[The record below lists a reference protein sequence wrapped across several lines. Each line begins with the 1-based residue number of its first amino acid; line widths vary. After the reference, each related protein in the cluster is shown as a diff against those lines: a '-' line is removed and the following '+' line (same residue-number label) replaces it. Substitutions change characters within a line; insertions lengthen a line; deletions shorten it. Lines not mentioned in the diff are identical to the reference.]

1 MPSTVRIA
9 HTARIA
15 SKRLTP
21 RMRNI
26 AKCRIAEFAGW
37 RAEDNCGEYETDGPL
52 HERASV
58 AGRWVGRT
66 TFRLAHRRICW
77 KIRSLCADGIGV
89 MADDEGRDGGSWK
102 WGIVSLRPDEDLL
115 HRIVDNLIEVHSM
128 PSDFVSVIQPTATKS
143 SEGSG
148 EEAAARRPVPVLPV
162 RDTVL
167 FPHAVLPLTV
177 GRDSSIQLIQS
188 LGEEKTILVVAQ
200 RDARQDSP
208 QAADLHHIGTRAT
221 VHKVVKMPNQSL
233 FVFTEGN
240 ERVRLGEFAQL
251 TPFMTAE
258 YEVIG
263 DVEPA
268 ESPEAEA
275 LQRNVVGQFQ
285 QIVTSSPTLS
295 DDLQT
300 IAINIDE
307 PGRLADF
314 IASSLPFLTTTD
326 KQELLE
332 TPDIAAR
339 LERINKHLAKELE
352 VQQLRNKIQTEVQ
365 DSVQSSQRDY
375 YLREQLKAIQKE
387 LGDVDDT
394 QKDIAELKEK
404 IENAGMPED
413 VKKDAL
419 KELGRLSRMNPAA
432 ADYSLTRNY
441 VEWRAVLPWSKTS
454 AGEVDILKAKEI
466 LDADHYGLKK
476 VKDRILDYLSVRRL
490 KPDMKGPIL
499 CFVGPPGVG
508 KTSLGRSI
516 ARALDR
522 KFSRISLG
530 GMHDEAEIR
539 GHRRTYIGA
548 LPGQIIQHL
557 KRVEVKDPVFMLDEI
572 DKLGRD
578 FRGDPASALLE
589 TLDPEQNN
597 TFRDNYL
604 DQPFDLS
611 KVLFICTANQL
622 DTIPGPLLDRMEI
635 IELTGYTEEE
645 KVNIAI
651 KYLIPRQIKENGI
664 KPEQIE
670 FPKESVHLI
679 ARHYTRE
686 AGVRKLEQ
694 QIGTVCRKLARRI
707 AEGATEKLVITPEII
722 HEFLGG
728 IKVRVDTEIA
738 ERTKRAGVA
747 VGLAWTPAGGDVLF
761 IEANRMKGKGGFTIT
776 GQIGDVMKESMQ
788 AALTWVRSNAA
799 SLGLDED
806 FTKDTDL
813 HIHVPA
819 GAIPKDGP
827 SAGVTM
833 ATALVSL
840 LTDTPV
846 HPLTAMTGE
855 ITLSG
860 NVLPVGGIKE
870 KFLAA
875 KRAGVRDVILPT
887 DCRQQVEEDLTP
899 DQIEGVTLHYATR
912 IEDVLAVALPKT
924 PREKVLDEVVREEV
938 LHSAA

>member
-1 MPSTVRIA
+1 
-9 HTARIA
+9 
-15 SKRLTP
+15 
-21 RMRNI
+21 
-26 AKCRIAEFAGW
+26 
-37 RAEDNCGEYETDGPL
+37 
-52 HERASV
+52 
-58 AGRWVGRT
+58 
-66 TFRLAHRRICW
+66 
-77 KIRSLCADGIGV
+77 
-89 MADDEGRDGGSWK
+89 MA
-102 WGIVSLRPDEDLL
+102 
-115 HRIVDNLIEVHSM
+115 N
-128 PSDFVSVIQPTATKS
+128 DFVSVIKPSAAKGEKGS
-143 SEGSG
+143 S
-148 EEAAARRPVPVLPV
+148 RPVPVLPV

-177 GRDSSIQLIQS
+177 GRESSIQLIQS

-200 RDARQDSP
+200 RDARQDAP
-208 QAADLHHIGTRAT
+208 VGTDLHAIGTRAT

-240 ERVRLGEFAQL
+240 ERVRLGDFAQI

-258 YEVIG
+258 YEVLG
-263 DVEPA
+263 EVEP
-268 ESPEAEA
+268 EKTPELEA
-275 LQRNVVGQFQ
+275 LQRNVVSEFQ

-314 IASSLPFLTTTD
+314 IASSLPFLTTAD

-332 TPDIAAR
+332 TNDVSAR

-365 DSVQSSQRDY
+365 DAVQQSQRDY

-387 LGDVDDT
+387 IGDVDDT

-432 ADYSLTRNY
+432 ADYGLTRNY
-441 VEWRAVLPWSKTS
+441 VEWLAVLPWSKTS
-454 AGEVDILKAKEI
+454 SGEVDILKAKQF
-466 LDADHYGLKK
+466 LDEDHYGLKK

-645 KVNIAI
+645 KVKIAET
-651 KYLIPRQIKENGI
+651 YLIPRQIKENGLT
-664 KPEQIE
+664 PESIE
-670 FPKESVHLI
+670 FPTESVALV

-694 QIGTVCRKLARRI
+694 QIGTVCRKLARKI
-707 AEGATEKLVITPEII
+707 AEGRSEKLVITPEVI

-738 ERTKRAGVA
+738 ERTKRAGVV
-747 VGLAWTPAGGDVLF
+747 VGLAWTPAGGDILF
-761 IEANRMKGKGGFTIT
+761 IEANKMKGKGSFNIT

-788 AALTWVRSNAA
+788 AALTWVRSNALK
-799 SLGLDED
+799 LGLDED
-806 FTKDTDL
+806 VMKDLDL

-840 LTDTPV
+840 FTDTPV
-846 HPLTAMTGE
+846 RPLLAMTGE

-860 NVLPVGGIKE
+860 DVLPVGGIKE

-875 KRAGVRDVILPT
+875 KRAGVRDVVMPA
-887 DCRQQVEEDLTP
+887 DCKQQVDEDLTP
-899 DQIEGVTLHYATR
+899 DQTEGITIHYARR
-912 IEDVLAVALPKT
+912 IEDVLAVALPQTTKDVV
-924 PREKVLDEVVREEV
+924 KDEEVREEV
-938 LHSAA
+938 LSAAV

>member
-1 MPSTVRIA
+1 
-9 HTARIA
+9 
-15 SKRLTP
+15 
-21 RMRNI
+21 
-26 AKCRIAEFAGW
+26 
-37 RAEDNCGEYETDGPL
+37 
-52 HERASV
+52 
-58 AGRWVGRT
+58 
-66 TFRLAHRRICW
+66 
-77 KIRSLCADGIGV
+77 
-89 MADDEGRDGGSWK
+89 MA
-102 WGIVSLRPDEDLL
+102 
-115 HRIVDNLIEVHSM
+115 N
-128 PSDFVSVIQPTATKS
+128 DFVSVIQPSAAKN
-143 SEGSG
+143 G
-148 EEAAARRPVPVLPV
+148 EEQSKGRSTPVLPV

-177 GRDSSIQLIQS
+177 GRESSIQLIQS
-188 LGEEKTILVVAQ
+188 LGEDKSILVVAQ
-200 RDARQDSP
+200 RDARQDAP
-208 QAADLHHIGTRAT
+208 QAADLFAIGTRAT

-240 ERVRLGEFAQL
+240 ERVRLGEFSQM
-251 TPFMTAE
+251 TPFMMAE
-258 YEVIG
+258 YDPIPE
-263 DVEPA
+263 VEPEKA
-268 ESPEAEA
+268 PETEA
-275 LQRNVVGQFQ
+275 LQRNVVSQFQ
-285 QIVTSSPTLS
+285 QIVTASPTLS

-300 IAINIDE
+300 IAINIEE

-314 IASSLPFLTTTD
+314 IVSSLPFLTTAD
-326 KQELLE
+326 RQELLE
-332 TPDIAAR
+332 TADITAR
-339 LERINKHLAKELE
+339 LERINKHLAKEIE
-352 VQQLRNKIQTEVQ
+352 VQQLRNKIQSEVQ
-365 DSVQSSQRDY
+365 DSVQQSQRDY

-387 LGDVDDT
+387 LGDLDDT

-404 IENAGMPED
+404 IEAAGMPEE

-419 KELGRLSRMNPAA
+419 KELSRLSRMNAMA
-432 ADYSLTRNY
+432 ADYGLTRNY
-441 VEWRAVLPWSKTS
+441 VEWLAVLPWSKTS
-454 AGEVDILKAKEI
+454 SSEVDILKAKEI
-466 LDADHYGLKK
+466 LDEDHYGLKK

-516 ARALDR
+516 ARALGR

-557 KRVEVKDPVFMLDEI
+557 KRVEVRDPVFMLDEI

-635 IELTGYTEEE
+635 IDLTGYTEEE
-645 KVNIAI
+645 KANIAI
-651 KYLIPRQIKENGI
+651 KYLIPRQTKENGI
-664 KPEQIE
+664 TAEQIE
-670 FPKESVHLI
+670 FPIESVRLV

-694 QIGTVCRKLARRI
+694 QIGTICRKV
-707 AEGATEKLVITPEII
+707 AEGATGKIVITPEVV

-761 IEANRMKGKGGFTIT
+761 IEANKMKGKGGFTIT

-788 AALTWVRSNAA
+788 AALTWVRSNAGMF
-799 SLGLDED
+799 GLEED
-806 FTKDTDL
+806 FTKDTDI

-827 SAGVTM
+827 SAGITM

-875 KRAGVRDVILPT
+875 KRAGVRDVILPLE
-887 DCRQQVEEDLTP
+887 CKQQVEEDLTP
-899 DQIEGVTLHYATR
+899 DQIEGVKIHYATR
-912 IEDVLAVALPKT
+912 IEQVLAVALPKSVQ
-924 PREKVLDEVVREEV
+924 EEAEDEALREEV
-938 LHSAA
+938 LHATA

>member
-1 MPSTVRIA
+1 
-9 HTARIA
+9 
-15 SKRLTP
+15 
-21 RMRNI
+21 
-26 AKCRIAEFAGW
+26 
-37 RAEDNCGEYETDGPL
+37 
-52 HERASV
+52 
-58 AGRWVGRT
+58 
-66 TFRLAHRRICW
+66 
-77 KIRSLCADGIGV
+77 
-89 MADDEGRDGGSWK
+89 MA
-102 WGIVSLRPDEDLL
+102 
-115 HRIVDNLIEVHSM
+115 N
-128 PSDFVSVIQPTATKS
+128 DFVSVIKPNATKS
-143 SEGSG
+143 TDEP
-148 EEAAARRPVPVLPV
+148 EAPKTGRPIPVLPV

-177 GRDSSIQLIQS
+177 GRESSIHLIQS

-240 ERVRLGEFAQL
+240 ERVRLGDFTQVS
-251 TPFMTAE
+251 PFMMAE
-258 YEVIG
+258 CET
-263 DVEPA
+263 VEEIDPPT
-268 ESPEAEA
+268 SPETEA
-275 LQRNVVGQFQ
+275 LQRNVVSQFQ
-285 QIVTSSPTLS
+285 QIVSSSPTLS

-300 IAINIDE
+300 IAINIEE

-332 TPDIAAR
+332 TPGVSAR

-387 LGDVDDT
+387 LGDLDDT

-404 IENAGMPED
+404 IEAAGMPDE

-419 KELGRLSRMNPAA
+419 KELGRLSRMNAMA

-441 VEWRAVLPWSKTS
+441 IEWLAVLPWSKSS

-508 KTSLGRSI
+508 KTSLGRSV
-516 ARALDR
+516 AKALGR

-530 GMHDEAEIR
+530 GMHDEAELR

-548 LPGQIIQHL
+548 LPGQIIQSL
-557 KRVEVKDPVFMLDEI
+557 KRVETNDPVFMLDEV

-589 TLDPEQNN
+589 VLDPEQNN

-622 DTIPGPLLDRMEI
+622 DPVPAPLLDRMEI

-645 KVNIAI
+645 KVAIAT
-651 KYLIPRQIKENGI
+651 KYLIPRQEKENGI
-664 KPEQIE
+664 DPALIE
-670 FPKESVHLI
+670 FPQESIALI

-694 QIGTVCRKLARRI
+694 QIGTICRKLARRI
-707 AEGATEKLVITPEII
+707 AEGKPDKLVITPEVIR
-722 HEFLGG
+722 EFLGG

-761 IEANRMKGKGGFTIT
+761 IEANRMRGKGGFTMT

-788 AALTWVRSNAA
+788 AALTWVRSNAK
-799 SLGLDED
+799 SLGLERGRAEGYRPPHPRAGGSDPQGRPKRRRHHGD
-806 FTKDTDL
+806 GADQPADR
-813 HIHVPA
+813 HA
-819 GAIPKDGP
+819 GASAAGHDRRDHPERQRASGGRHQGEVPCRQTRRRARRDPADGLQA
-827 SAGVTM
+827 AGRRR
-833 ATALVSL
+833 
-840 LTDTPV
+840 
-846 HPLTAMTGE
+846 
-855 ITLSG
+855 
-860 NVLPVGGIKE
+860 PVGGPDRRRHHP
-870 KFLAA
+870 LRQPHRR
-875 KRAGVRDVILPT
+875 RAGRRVAEDGARGGAGRSRARGSAERSQLVPRVR
-887 DCRQQVEEDLTP
+887 RM
-899 DQIEGVTLHYATR
+899 AR
-912 IEDVLAVALPKT
+912 SAPKGSNKCKFER
-924 PREKVLDEVVREEV
+924 PA
-938 LHSAA
+938 SAGLFFCFGNYC